1 MSRTPGIIQNTSLPS
16 TSSNLKSDPH
26 AINTFP
32 AIIEP
37 LKVFNSVAD
46 EIADFY
52 PYAKSSLSISTC
64 ASEVHLVFVF
74 PPAHIDDRS
83 L

>member
-32 AIIEP
+32 AILEP

-46 EIADFY
+46 EIADVQ
-52 PYAKSSLSISTC
+52 LSMFTLYVTDLH
-64 ASEVHLVFVF
+64 A
-74 PPAHIDDRS
+74 
-83 L
+83 